1 MSEELRV
8 TFFDIETGLRDL
20 AMRREE
26 LAEQVGDPLLGD
38 SERIALL
45 DEMNGID
52 LAIAAYAKAEPQ
64 KVDSITDLIRHEEAL
79 ALAPAKRLAQLQ
91 ELVDAHTRRA
101 KWLRGLLMDGMKAA
115 GKTEVDGINSRV
127 KLVDNPEKV
136 LVKQAHLVPPQYQK
150 WTLTISGEELEYLR
164 CCDANEESR
173 EIVTRAKP
181 AEAAKSLIKPVLK
194 RGEGVPGCVLDRGSR
209 LVIE

>member
-1 MSEELRV
+1 MTEELRV

-26 LAEQVGDPLLGD
+26 LAEQVGDPLLSD

-45 DEMNGID
+45 EEMNGID

-64 KVDSITDLIRHEEAL
+64 KVDSITDLIRHEEML

-101 KWLRGLLMDGMKAA
+101 EWLRGLLMDGMKAA

-136 LVKQAHLVPPQYQK
+136 LVKQAHLVPPQFQK
-150 WTLTISGEELEYLR
+150 WTLTISGTEREEMLVT
-164 CCDANEESR
+164 CES
-173 EIVTRAKP
+173 IAKIAQAAKP